1 MSSTEPVKE
10 PTPATATEPTAEPTT
25 EPTEAP
31 VGESSVEAAQV
42 DGGGEVSNGSPLA
55 ETEYKVEVKLADMQA
70 DPNNPLYSAK
80 SFEELN
86 L

>member
-10 PTPATATEPTAEPTT
+10 PTTEPTA
-25 EPTEAP
+25 AP
-31 VGESSVEAAQV
+31 AKESAEESTVASAQV
-42 DGGGEVSNGSPLA
+42 DGSGEPANGSPLA

-70 DPNNPLYSAK
+70 DPNNPLYSVK
-80 SFEELN
+80 SFEELA